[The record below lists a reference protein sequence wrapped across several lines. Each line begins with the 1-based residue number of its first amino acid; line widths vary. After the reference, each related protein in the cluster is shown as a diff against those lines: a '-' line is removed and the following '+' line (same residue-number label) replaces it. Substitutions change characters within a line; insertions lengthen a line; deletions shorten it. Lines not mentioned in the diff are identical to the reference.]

1 MHADSSPSSV
11 SLLVIT
17 GTMGSGKSA
26 VLAEA
31 SDLLAMQNIVHA
43 AIDLDALGLAHLSVP
58 ALNDDAMYVNLESVC
73 GNYAH
78 VGVRRFLVA
87 RAVEGLSEV
96 ELCRNA
102 CKARNVVT
110 CRLTA
115 SLECLRQ
122 RVRLREMGVLKDEFV
137 ARVDKLNAILDR
149 AHPEDFTI
157 ANESRSITEVAR
169 EMLIRA
175 GWITD

>member
-1 MHADSSPSSV
+1 MHSGISPSSV

-17 GTMGSGKSA
+17 GSMGAGKSA

-31 SDLLAMQNIVHA
+31 SDLLAIQNIVHA

-58 ALNDDAMYVNLESVC
+58 AFNDDVMYVNLESVC
-73 GNYAH
+73 SNYAH

-87 RAVEGLSEV
+87 RAVEDLSEL
-96 ELCRNA
+96 ELCRNS
-102 CKARNVVT
+102 CKARNVVI

-115 SLECLRQ
+115 SLGSLRQ

-149 AHPEDFTI
+149 AHLEDFMI
-157 ANESRSITEVAR
+157 ANESRSVTDVAR

-175 GWITD
+175 GWITE